1 MGSNLYATPPPKGS
15 LEAQRVAS
23 CLLIERSHRR
33 AGQSD
38 IGPLTREYCFRATA
52 GKKGRKKRQKKKKEQ
67 PTPEIRTRWS
77 IPCPVPCASMH
88 ILILIPR
95 PKFRNLG
102 SVARFST
109 LSFSNE
115 ASGAPICGE
124 EDRRSPE
131 NMCTFPENVS
141 TEQMSLSR
149 RNNGDQSKEDG
160 RESDIEIASW
170 A

>member
-52 GKKGRKKRQKKKKEQ
+52 GKKGRKKRQKKKKKEQ

-109 LSFSNE
+109 LSPRMWQV
-115 ASGAPICGE
+115 A
-124 EDRRSPE
+124 RRYVGRRIDAVQRTCARFQGTLARNKRP
-131 NMCTFPENVS
+131 FPGGTTVIKARRMEGNRI
-141 TEQMSLSR
+141 SR
-149 RNNGDQSKEDG
+149 
-160 RESDIEIASW
+160 
-170 A
+170 

>member
-88 ILILIPR
+88 ILILISR

-102 SVARFST
+102 SVAARFST
-109 LSFSNE
+109 LSRMWQVTHRYV
-115 ASGAPICGE
+115 
-124 EDRRSPE
+124 DRRSPE

>member
-52 GKKGRKKRQKKKKEQ
+52 GKKGRKKRQKKKK
-67 PTPEIRTRWS
+67 RTTHPRDKNALINS
-77 IPCPVPCASMH
+77 VSRPLRFDAYFNINSASQVS
-88 ILILIPR
+88 
-95 PKFRNLG
+95 KLG
-102 SVARFST
+102 IGGKIFHPLSSNVA
-109 LSFSNE
+109 N
-115 ASGAPICGE
+115 GAPICGE

-131 NMCTFPENVS
+131 NVCTFPGNVS
-141 TEQMSLSR
+141 TEQTSLSR